1 MYCMTISADCTHTL
15 PHHEMLEQPG
25 AHDVGGVFGQDAP
38 LILGLLVFA
47 VQQGRQVHVYLHN
60 KQQEETRGE
69 RKRREERM
77 AGLGYCCHGNKERL
91 PITYLFFFSGK
102 GRNTSSSV
110 TMETEFE

>member
-1 MYCMTISADCTHTL
+1 
-15 PHHEMLEQPG
+15 MLEQPG

-47 VQQGRQVHVYLHN
+47 VQQGRQVHVYLH
-60 KQQEETRGE
+60 EEEKRRG
-69 RKRREERM
+69 RKREEEEEEERQRM

-91 PITYLFFFSGK
+91 PITYLFFFFSGK
-102 GRNTSSSV
+102 GRNTPSSV